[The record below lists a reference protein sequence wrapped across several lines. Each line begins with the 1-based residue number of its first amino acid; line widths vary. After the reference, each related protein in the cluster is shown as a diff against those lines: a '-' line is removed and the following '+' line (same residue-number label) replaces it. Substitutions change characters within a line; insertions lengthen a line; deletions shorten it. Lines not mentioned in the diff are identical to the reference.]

1 MSSTGLV
8 TYDGLP
14 ASAGG
19 AHRLRTRSPEAA
31 FGQAQH
37 FVDACARTIS
47 TPEVT
52 LQLWSGGPADHAEPL
67 AAFAMKRLGGP
78 RRREQTHTE
87 WRVRADAVD
96 DVLDTLGKAG
106 ARAVTRHGHPLAALV
121 WNAEA
126 LLIDPGTR
134 ATYSGVGADAFGR
147 FAVDGY
153 GRLLG
158 VSGVRASIGTTA
170 SSLSLWLSLPGDDR
184 LAAAAAH
191 VQEHLPFRL
200 SAKHWRRWRPTRDGK
215 AYRATK
221 IPSPLD

>member
-14 ASAGG
+14 ASSGG

-37 FVDACARTIS
+37 FVDACTRTIS
-47 TPEVT
+47 TPEAT
-52 LQLWSGGPADHAEPL
+52 FQLWSGGPADLAESL
-67 AAFAMKRLGGP
+67 EAFATKRLGGP
-78 RRREQTHTE
+78 RRRERTHAQ
-87 WRVRADAVD
+87 WRVGTDAVD
-96 DVLDTLGKAG
+96 DVLDALGDAG

-121 WNAEA
+121 WNTDVV
-126 LLIDPGTR
+126 LIDPGTWTPYR
-134 ATYSGVGADAFGR
+134 GVGADDFGR

-158 VSGVRASIGTTA
+158 VSGVRASMGTTA
-170 SSLSLWLSLPGDDR
+170 SSLALWLGLPGDDR
-184 LAAAAAH
+184 LGAAAAH

-200 SAKHWRRWRPTRDGK
+200 SAKHLRRWRPTRDGQ
-215 AYRATK
+215 AYRATR